1 MDLNFEGLGTEAK
14 IGKILVLIAFILKII
29 GVISLLAAATMGTYA
44 AMFAPFGLGGIW
56 MGVLAG
62 MVVLSLIGLFLVW
75 KAFDKMAARDFH
87 GAAIYAL
94 IAAFLPPLDI
104 IVLIGAI
111 LLFISPEAKGT
122 GSNANCLNRPGLEEK
137 EVFVIFLYLIYSQS
151 TFLF

>member
-29 GVISLLAAATMGTYA
+29 GIIGMLAAVSMGSYA
-44 AMFAPFGLGGIW
+44 MMFAPLGLGAMW
-56 MGVLAG
+56 MGIVAV

-75 KAFDKMAARDFH
+75 KAFDKMAAKDFH

-111 LLFISPEAKGT
+111 LLFISPEAKTGT
-122 GSNANCLNRPGLEEK
+122 GTTAATPTK
-137 EVFVIFLYLIYSQS
+137 TV
-151 TFLF
+151 